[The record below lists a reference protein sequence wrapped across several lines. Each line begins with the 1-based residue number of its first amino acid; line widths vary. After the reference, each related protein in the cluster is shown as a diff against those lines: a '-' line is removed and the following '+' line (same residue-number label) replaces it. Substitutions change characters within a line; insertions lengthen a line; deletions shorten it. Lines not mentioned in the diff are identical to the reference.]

1 MRQKLAE
8 FLNVFFGLRKTIVM
22 FVLVTIAIIFRCY
35 GLLSGAEFVDL
46 LKNTVIAFFSANTIE
61 HLTTTVK
68 TYFDSK
74 IQMQAQD
81 TVPDAEAPP
90 VGGN

>member
-22 FVLVTIAIIFRCY
+22 FTLIVIGILFRLY

-46 LKNTVIAFFSANTIE
+46 LKSTTLGFFSANMIE

-74 IQMQAQD
+74 TQTQTQD
-81 TVPDAEAPP
+81 TVPDTEPP